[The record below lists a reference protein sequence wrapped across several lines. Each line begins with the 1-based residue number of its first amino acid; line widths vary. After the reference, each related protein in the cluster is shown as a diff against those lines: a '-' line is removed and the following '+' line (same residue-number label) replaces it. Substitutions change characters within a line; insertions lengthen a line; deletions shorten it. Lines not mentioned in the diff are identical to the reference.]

1 MIRIVEWLNSRDF
14 PTDVRSFLINVIS
27 DAATDISD
35 PEPIAIPT
43 SACANAAASLTP
55 SPTIATILP

>member
-27 DAATDISD
+27 DAANYI
-35 PEPIAIPT
+35 
-43 SACANAAASLTP
+43 
-55 SPTIATILP
+55 